1 MKNLDM
7 VRPLAAALLAAG
19 ALACVPPAGA
29 ENPETAVTA
38 SHNSAPPSAHEGPAP
53 IQRNPAARQMT
64 EEQALHALELDL
76 SRNVGK
82 QINEADFPEEARRWN
97 WSGTTLVQVLMGADG
112 SMKEISVQKTSGF
125 RTLDEQALRVVRRI
139 AVPPVPERLRGREV
153 AVTVPIGF
161 YFGAQ

>member
-1 MKNLDM
+1 MKSMDV
-7 VRPLAAALLAAG
+7 VRPLTAALLAVA
-19 ALACVPPAGA
+19 ALACAAPAA
-29 ENPETAVTA
+29 SEDPETAA
-38 SHNSAPPSAHEGPAP
+38 AGYDSAAPDAREAPSPAR
-53 IQRNPAARQMT
+53 RNPVARQMT
-64 EEQALHALELDL
+64 EEQALHLLELDL

>member
-1 MKNLDM
+1 MKNIDT

-19 ALACVPPAGA
+19 ALACVPPATA
-29 ENPETAVTA
+29 ENPATAATVG
-38 SHNSAPPSAHEGPAP
+38 HDSAAPSARETPAP
-53 IQRNPAARQMT
+53 IRRDPAARQMT
-64 EEQALHALELDL
+64 EEQALHTLELDL

-112 SMKEISVQKTSGF
+112 SMKEISVRKTSGF
-125 RTLDEQALRVVRRI
+125 RTLDEQALRVVRRSP
-139 AVPPVPERLRGREV
+139 VPPVPERLRGREV

>member
-1 MKNLDM
+1 MKNLEM

-19 ALACVPPAGA
+19 ALTCVPPAGA
-29 ENPETAVTA
+29 ENPKTAATA
-38 SHNSAPPSAHEGPAP
+38 GHDSAAPSAQQTPATN
-53 IQRNPAARQMT
+53 RRDPAARQMT
-64 EEQALHALELDL
+64 EEQALHALELEL

-82 QINEADFPEEARRWN
+82 QINEADFPEEARRWS

-139 AVPPVPERLRGREV
+139 AVPTVPERLRGREV